1 MNREQAVA
9 DEAWHETP
17 QSSAGVILP
26 EDLQEIFIRR
36 ARAMAVQKGQVV
48 LSEGARGNDVFLIV
62 SGHVQVSRFSR
73 HGREVILAQMGP
85 GEIFGEMAAM
95 ASRARTATVTALE
108 ISKLAMMGGG
118 DFNLM
123 LAEEPRMELWLARLL
138 VRRVEELNERVF
150 ELSTKQVA
158 ARVQSELLRLAAATP
173 EASAG
178 RDMVSIAQLPTHAD
192 LAARIGS
199 HREAVSRELST
210 LAKQGLV
217 RQQGRRL
224 DVISISA
231 LKALH
236 ARLSQ

>member
-1 MNREQAVA
+1 MA
-9 DEAWHETP
+9 DESLQDAP
-17 QSSAGVILP
+17 PNSLGLILP
-26 EDLQEIFIRR
+26 ADLQSIFI
-36 ARAMAVQKGQVV
+36 ARAKPITARKGQVV
-48 LSEGARGNDVFLIV
+48 LSEGERGNDVYLIV
-62 SGHVQVSRFSR
+62 AGHVQVSRFSR

-95 ASRARTATVTALE
+95 ASRARTATVTTLE
-108 ISKLAMMGGG
+108 EVRLATMSGI

-123 LAEEPRMELWLARLL
+123 LSEEPRIELWLARLL

-158 ARVQSELLRLAAATP
+158 ARVQSELLRLASGTP
-173 EASAG
+173 EAAAG
-178 RDMVSIAQLPTHAD
+178 RDMVTIVQLPTHAD

-224 DVISISA
+224 DIISVTA

>member
-1 MNREQAVA
+1 MA

-36 ARAMAVQKGQVV
+36 ARALTVQKGQVV

>member
-1 MNREQAVA
+1 MS
-9 DEAWHETP
+9 DEDSPVEP
-17 QSSAGVILP
+17 PNSAGVILP
-26 EDLQEIFIRR
+26 PELHQTFASR
-36 ARAMAVQKGQVV
+36 ARPMTVSKGQVV
-48 LSEGARGNDVFLIV
+48 LSEGARGSDVFLIEA
-62 SGHVQVSRFSR
+62 GHVQVSRFSR
-73 HGREVILAQMGP
+73 HGREVILAGMGP

-108 ISKLAMMGGG
+108 DTILATMSGNA
-118 DFNLM
+118 FNAM
-123 LAEEPRMELWLARLL
+123 LRDLPQMELWLARLL

-173 EASAG
+173 EALAG
-178 RDMVSIAQLPTHAD
+178 RDLVAITQLPTHAD

-199 HREAVSRELST
+199 HREAVSRELGT
-210 LAKQGLV
+210 LAKHGLV

-224 DVISISA
+224 DIISLTA

>member
-1 MNREQAVA
+1 MA
-9 DEAWHETP
+9 DEAWHEAPTNN
-17 QSSAGVILP
+17 AGVILP

-36 ARAMAVQKGQVV
+36 ARAMTVQKGQVV

-108 ISKLAMMGGG
+108 ISRLAMMGGG

>member
-1 MNREQAVA
+1 MA
-9 DEAWHETP
+9 DEAWHEAP
-17 QSSAGVILP
+17 PNNAGVILP

-36 ARAMAVQKGQVV
+36 ARAMTVQKGQVV

-108 ISKLAMMGGG
+108 ISRLAMMGGG